1 MRRPLKTAQ
10 LPVTNQRSLAPEHAR
25 REGVYEC
32 TENKQKRGRKTKPTL
47 AKHTVDRRE
56 FPLNSDAL
64 TQAAFRWPR
73 TKDRGTYRQTDAAE
87 GGDGK

>member
-1 MRRPLKTAQ
+1 MHRPLNPAQ

-64 TQAAFRWPR
+64 KPLSGGQGRR
-73 TKDRGTYRQTDAAE
+73 TEIQT